1 MKAPCLNC
9 EDRTITC
16 HSECEKYKDY
26 TKQLAAYKEKEK
38 ANLLDGYIFD
48 AINQMKTSRSTN

>member
-9 EDRTITC
+9 EDRTINC
-16 HSECEKYKDY
+16 HNSCTKYKDY
-26 TKQLAAYKEKEK
+26 TKQLAAYKEKEREK
-38 ANLLDGYIFD
+38 LLDGYIFD

>member
-26 TKQLAAYKEKEK
+26 TKQLAAYKEKEREK
-38 ANLLDGYIFD
+38 LLDGYIFD

>member
-26 TKQLAAYKEKEK
+26 IKQLAAYKEKEK